1 MPPVFVEKIGLTF
14 DDINLVPQKSDVTPN
29 EVDVSIELF
38 PGFRLKIP
46 ILSAAM
52 DKVTEARFAIAL
64 AREGGL
70 SVIHRGLPI
79 KEQKK
84 KVEDVKLSQSF
95 VIIRP
100 IILSKKDTIAK
111 AQEKMKRYNISGF
124 PVIEGGKLVGIITKR
139 DIDFVRDG
147 SIEIGSMMK
156 TDVITAPENITMQ
169 EAEDKLVTYR
179 IEKLPLVDD
188 QGNLKGLITLKDIRK
203 GIVYPNACKDNQ
215 GRLVVGAAVGVTG
228 DYFERAKAL
237 VEAGVDVLVVDVSHG
252 HSSNELKAIEKL
264 KTEFSRIPLIAG
276 NIATKEAAKD
286 LAEAGADCIK
296 VGFGPGS
303 ICTTRVVTGCG
314 VPQITAIID
323 CVDGAG
329 RVPVIADGG
338 MRYSGDITKAIA
350 AGARAVMLGSMFAGT
365 EETPGEVVTFEGKP
379 YKYYRGM
386 GSEEAMGLS
395 DENRDRYSQ
404 SPISQG
410 IESLVPYKGLL
421 KENLD
426 QYVGG
431 LKAGMGICGA
441 RNIKELHEK
450 AVFMQGTYAGLI
462 ESHPHDVIQ
471 EKDERNYPKGGV
483 R

>member
-1 MPPVFVEKIGLTF
+1 MARFREKVGLTF
-14 DDINLVPQKSDVTPN
+14 DDVFLVPQKSDVVPT
-29 EVDVSIELF
+29 EVDVSVELF

-52 DKVTEARFAIAL
+52 DKVTEARFAIVL

-70 SVIHRGLPI
+70 GVIHRGLPTE
-79 KEQKK
+79 KQKK
-84 KVEDVKLSQSF
+84 EVEDVKLSQSC

-100 IILSKKDTIAK
+100 IILTKKDTIAK
-111 AQEKMKRYNISGF
+111 AQEKMKKYNISGF
-124 PVIEGGKLVGIITKR
+124 PVVEGEKLVGIITKR

-147 SIEIGSMMK
+147 LTEVGSRMK
-156 TDVITAPENITMQ
+156 TDVITAPENVSME
-169 EAEDKLVTYR
+169 EAEDKLTTNR
-179 IEKLPLVDD
+179 IEKLPLVDN

-215 GRLVVGAAVGVTG
+215 GRLMVGAAVGVTG
-228 DYFERAKAL
+228 DYFERARVL

-264 KTEFSRIPLIAG
+264 KAGFPHIPLIAG

-286 LAEAGADCIK
+286 LVEAGADCIK

-314 VPQITAIID
+314 VPQITATLD
-323 CVDGAG
+323 CVEGAG
-329 RVPVIADGG
+329 GIPVITDGG
-338 MRYSGDITKAIA
+338 MRYSGDITKALA
-350 AGARAVMLGSMFAGT
+350 VGADLVMLGSMFAGI
-365 EETPGEVVTFEGKP
+365 EETPGEVVMFEGKP

-386 GSEEAMGLS
+386 GSEEAMGIS

-410 IESLVPYKGLL
+410 IESLVPYKGYL

-426 QYVGG
+426 QYLGG

-450 AVFMQGTYAGLI
+450 AEFTQVTYAGLI

-471 EKDERNYPKGGV
+471 EKDERNYRKGGV